1 MALVGGAARELAWV
15 SELLEI
21 PSEDL
26 PFLPFVF
33 VLFGADMTFEKSEKG
48 SSKRRVKQP
57 FERLLVLIGTT
68 AERRSLVGEELRSKE
83 ICKC

>member
-1 MALVGGAARELAWV
+1 MLVGGAAGELAWV

-48 SSKRRVKQP
+48 SSK
-57 FERLLVLIGTT
+57 
-68 AERRSLVGEELRSKE
+68 
-83 ICKC
+83 

>member
-1 MALVGGAARELAWV
+1 MALVGGAAGELAWV

-48 SSKRRVKQP
+48 SSKWRVKQP
-57 FERLLVLIGTT
+57 FERLLVLIGTA
-68 AERRSLVGEELRSKE
+68 AERRSLVGK
-83 ICKC
+83 

>member
-1 MALVGGAARELAWV
+1 MLVGGAAGELAWV

-33 VLFGADMTFEKSEKG
+33 VLFGADMTFEKSEN
-48 SSKRRVKQP
+48 RVAKTCQP
-57 FERLLVLIGTT
+57 CQP
-68 AERRSLVGEELRSKE
+68 VGAIFSGR
-83 ICKC
+83 C